1 VGHHEFSDLNELRKL
16 KVLFKGEMF
25 DMEIISG
32 RKDGGYF
39 GLKRWGNR
47 F

>member
-1 VGHHEFSDLNELRKL
+1 MNFDLNELRTEVPFL
-16 KVLFKGEMF
+16 GEMF

>member
-16 KVLFKGEMF
+16 KVPFKGEMF

-32 RKDGGYF
+32 RKDGYF
-39 GLKRWGNR
+39 FDQNDGANR